1 MRTSTQSVLVI
12 YKDRILKEDKYV
24 LSYQKL
30 MDEWLV
36 NRIVV

>member
-24 LSYQKL
+24 SSYQKL
-30 MDEWLV
+30 MDVWLV